1 MSPENEEKT
10 EWVDDEL
17 VKVKLLYPFGVS
29 VKVDLDTLNELDLI
43 AMFDRKKL
51 KRIVQLVPVD
61 MVNSPSAITYR
72 RRQLT
77 KETNLRLR
85 FRNAT
90 SLSST
95 RRAKHIISLLA
106 LHVGGI

>member
-43 AMFDRKKL
+43 AMFDRKKRATMIREWL
-51 KRIVQLVPVD
+51 IEKIRVYKRYPAYKSFL
-61 MVNSPSAITYR
+61 A
-72 RRQLT
+72 
-77 KETNLRLR
+77 NLREMKKHEKKVR
-85 FRNAT
+85 KI
-90 SLSST
+90 T
-95 RRAKHIISLLA
+95 R
-106 LHVGGI
+106 